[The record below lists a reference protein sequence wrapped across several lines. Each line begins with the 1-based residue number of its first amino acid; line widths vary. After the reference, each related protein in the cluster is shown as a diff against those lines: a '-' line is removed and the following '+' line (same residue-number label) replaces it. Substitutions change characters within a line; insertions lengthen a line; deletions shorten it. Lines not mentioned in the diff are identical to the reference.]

1 MKAQS
6 MLLTALLA
14 VSMVSVSAWAAGPQ
28 SGNPPPRPAFS
39 DFDTN
44 NDGYITE
51 EEFLA
56 FQSER
61 MQARAES
68 GGRMQNAGQRP
79 EFSDIDTDGDN
90 MISEQE
96 FLSHQM
102 MSPRG
107 PGKGNK
113 SNW

>member
-39 DFDTN
+39 DFDTD
-44 NDGYITE
+44 NDGYITSQE
-51 EEFLA
+51 LSA
-56 FQSER
+56 FQSKR
-61 MQARAES
+61 MQERAEN
-68 GGRMQNAGQRP
+68 GGRMQYAGMRP
-79 EFSDIDTDGDN
+79 ELSDIDTDGDN
-90 MISEQE
+90 LISEEE

-102 MSPRG
+102 MGPRG
-107 PGKGNK
+107 PGRGNK